1 MKTNKDQVGSK
12 RKLLDGKALVS
23 YGYGIKTLPH
33 MVIFIDDIYV
43 I

>member
-1 MKTNKDQVGSK
+1 MKINKDQVEPK
-12 RKLLDGKALVS
+12 RKLLDGKASVS
-23 YGYGIKTLPH
+23 YGYGMKTLLH